1 MRARTISILVIIIAV
16 FFVLNASYFYVDQR
30 LQAIVLQFGEPIRVI
45 KEPGIQFKI
54 PLVQNV
60 EYFDKRLL
68 LFDNPVEEIISADK
82 KRLIVDSFARYR
94 IEDPLLYFQTIR
106 FESTLTN
113 RLGSII
119 NDSLRQVLGR
129 VPLNSVI
136 SEKRSVLLDE
146 VAILVSAAAKDFGL
160 QIADVRIRRADLP
173 TANSEAIFRRMQTER
188 QQEAAQYRAEGEEQ
202 SRILKAQSEKE
213 KTILLADAERTS
225 DILRGEGDGEK
236 NKILGEAFSK
246 DPEFFSFYR
255 SMQAYITAIG
265 SEDTTMILSPDSAF
279 FEYFDEIDI
288 PDNQD

>member
-1 MRARTISILVIIIAV
+1 MRARTISILVIIVAV
-16 FFVLNASYFYVDQR
+16 FFVINASYFYVDQR

-54 PLVQNV
+54 PFVQNV
-60 EYFDKRLL
+60 EFFDKRLL

-94 IEDPLLYFQTIR
+94 IEDPLRYFQTIR

-129 VPLNSVI
+129 VPLKSVI
-136 SEKRSVLLDE
+136 SEKRSVLLEE

-160 QIADVRIRRADLP
+160 QIEDVRIRRADLP
-173 TANSEAIFRRMQTER
+173 PANSEAIFRRMQTER
-188 QQEAAQYRAEGEEQ
+188 QQEASQYRAEGEEQ
-202 SRILKAQSEKE
+202 SRILKAQAEKE

-255 SMQAYITAIG
+255 SMQAYITAI
-265 SEDTTMILSPDSAF
+265 SAEDTTMILSPDSTF
-279 FEYFDEIDI
+279 FEYFDKIDT
-288 PDNQD
+288 PDN

>member
-82 KRLIVDSFARYR
+82 KRLIVDSFARYK
-94 IEDPLLYFQTIR
+94 IEDPLRYFQTIR

-129 VPLNSVI
+129 VPLKSVI
-136 SEKRSVLLDE
+136 SEKRSVLLEE
-146 VAILVSAAAKDFGL
+146 VAVLVSAAAKDFGL
-160 QIADVRIRRADLP
+160 QIEDVRIRRADLP
-173 TANSEAIFRRMQTER
+173 TANSDAIFRRMQTER

-202 SRILKAQSEKE
+202 SRILKAQAEKE

-255 SMQAYITAIG
+255 SMQAYINAI
-265 SEDTTMILSPDSAF
+265 SAEDTTMILSPDSTF
-279 FEYFDEIDI
+279 FEYFDKIDA
-288 PDNQD
+288 PDN

>member
-1 MRARTISILVIIIAV
+1 MKGRTISILVIIIAV
-16 FFVLNASYFYVDQR
+16 FFVINASYFYVDQR
-30 LQAIVLQFGEPIRVI
+30 LQAIVLQFGEPIRVV
-45 KEPGIQFKI
+45 KDPGLQFKI

-82 KRLIVDSFARYR
+82 KRLIVDSFARYK
-94 IEDPLLYFQTIR
+94 IEDPLRYFQTIR

-136 SEKRSVLLDE
+136 SEKRSALLEE
-146 VAILVSAAAKDFGL
+146 VAVLVSAAAKDFGL
-160 QIADVRIRRADLP
+160 QIEDVRIRRADLP
-173 TANSEAIFRRMQTER
+173 TANSDAIFRRMQTER

-202 SRILKAQSEKE
+202 SRILKAQAEKE

-255 SMQAYITAIG
+255 SMQAYINAI
-265 SEDTTMILSPDSAF
+265 SAEDTTMILSPDSTF
-279 FEYFDEIDI
+279 FEYFDKIDKL
-288 PDNQD
+288 D

>member
-16 FFVLNASYFYVDQR
+16 FFVANASYFYVDQR

-82 KRLIVDSFARYR
+82 KRLIVDSFARYK
-94 IEDPLLYFQTIR
+94 IEDPLRYFQTIR

-129 VPLNSVI
+129 VPLKSVI
-136 SEKRSVLLDE
+136 SEKRSVLLEE
-146 VAILVSAAAKDFGL
+146 VAVLVSAAAKDFGL
-160 QIADVRIRRADLP
+160 QIEDVRIRRADLP
-173 TANSEAIFRRMQTER
+173 TANSDAIFRRMQTER

-202 SRILKAQSEKE
+202 SRILKAQAEKE

-255 SMQAYITAIG
+255 SMQAYINAI
-265 SEDTTMILSPDSAF
+265 SAEDTTMILSPDSTF
-279 FEYFDEIDI
+279 FEYFDKIDT
-288 PDNQD
+288 PDN

>member
-1 MRARTISILVIIIAV
+1 MRARTISILVIIVAV
-16 FFVLNASYFYVDQR
+16 FFVINASYFYVDQR

-54 PLVQNV
+54 PFVQNV
-60 EYFDKRLL
+60 EFFDKRLL

-82 KRLIVDSFARYR
+82 KRLIVDSFARYK
-94 IEDPLLYFQTIR
+94 IEDPLRYFQTIR

-129 VPLNSVI
+129 VPLKSVI

-160 QIADVRIRRADLP
+160 QIEDVRIRRADLP
-173 TANSEAIFRRMQTER
+173 TANSDAIFRRMQTER
-188 QQEAAQYRAEGEEQ
+188 QQEASQYRAEGEEQ
-202 SRILKAQSEKE
+202 SRILKAQAEKE

-255 SMQAYITAIG
+255 SMQAYINAI
-265 SEDTTMILSPDSAF
+265 SAEDTTMILSPDSTF
-279 FEYFDEIDI
+279 FEYFDKIDT
-288 PDNQD
+288 PDN

>member
-1 MRARTISILVIIIAV
+1 MKGRTISILVIIIAV
-16 FFVLNASYFYVDQR
+16 FFVINASYFYVDQR
-30 LQAIVLQFGEPIRVI
+30 LQAIVLQFGEPIRVV
-45 KEPGIQFKI
+45 KDPGLQFKI

-82 KRLIVDSFARYR
+82 KRLIVDSFARYK
-94 IEDPLLYFQTIR
+94 IEDPLRYFQTIR

-136 SEKRSVLLDE
+136 SEKRSVLLEE
-146 VAILVSAAAKDFGL
+146 VAVLVSAAAKDFGL
-160 QIADVRIRRADLP
+160 QIEDVRIRRADLP
-173 TANSEAIFRRMQTER
+173 TANSDAIFRRMQTER

-202 SRILKAQSEKE
+202 SRILKAQAEKE

-255 SMQAYITAIG
+255 SMQAYINAI
-265 SEDTTMILSPDSAF
+265 SAEDTTMILSPDSTF
-279 FEYFDEIDI
+279 FEYFDKIDKL
-288 PDNQD
+288 D

>member
-16 FFVLNASYFYVDQR
+16 FFVINASYFYVDQR
-30 LQAIVLQFGEPIRVI
+30 LQAIVLQFGEPIRVV
-45 KEPGIQFKI
+45 KDPGLQFKI

-82 KRLIVDSFARYR
+82 KRLIVDSFARYT
-94 IEDPLLYFQTIR
+94 IEDPLRYFQTIR

-129 VPLNSVI
+129 VPLKSVI
-136 SEKRSVLLDE
+136 SEKRSALLEE
-146 VAILVSAAAKDFGL
+146 VAVLVSAAAKDFGL
-160 QIADVRIRRADLP
+160 QIEDVRIRRADLP
-173 TANSEAIFRRMQTER
+173 TANSDAIFRRMQTER

-202 SRILKAQSEKE
+202 SRILKAQAEKE

-255 SMQAYITAIG
+255 SMQAYINAI
-265 SEDTTMILSPDSAF
+265 SAEDTTMILSPDSTF
-279 FEYFDEIDI
+279 FEYFDKIDKL
-288 PDNQD
+288 D

>member
-1 MRARTISILVIIIAV
+1 MRARTISILVIIVAV
-16 FFVLNASYFYVDQR
+16 FFVINASYFYVDQR

-82 KRLIVDSFARYR
+82 KRLIVDSFARYK
-94 IEDPLLYFQTIR
+94 IEDPLRYFQTIR

-129 VPLNSVI
+129 VPLKSVI
-136 SEKRSVLLDE
+136 SEKRSVLLEE

-160 QIADVRIRRADLP
+160 QIEDVRIRRADLP
-173 TANSEAIFRRMQTER
+173 TANSDAIFRRMQTER

-202 SRILKAQSEKE
+202 SRILKAQAEKE

-255 SMQAYITAIG
+255 SMQAYINAI
-265 SEDTTMILSPDSAF
+265 SAEDTTMILSPDSTF
-279 FEYFDEIDI
+279 FEYFDKIDA
-288 PDNQD
+288 PDN

>member
-1 MRARTISILVIIIAV
+1 MRARTISILVIIVAV
-16 FFVLNASYFYVDQR
+16 FFVINASYFYVDQR

-94 IEDPLLYFQTIR
+94 IEDPLRYFQTIR

-113 RLGSII
+113 RLGSVI

-129 VPLNSVI
+129 VPLKSVI

-146 VAILVSAAAKDFGL
+146 VAILVSDAAKDFGL
-160 QIADVRIRRADLP
+160 QIEDVRIRRADLP

-202 SRILKAQSEKE
+202 SRILKAQAEKE

-255 SMQAYITAIG
+255 SMQAYINAI
-265 SEDTTMILSPDSAF
+265 SAEDTTMILSPDSTF
-279 FEYFDEIDI
+279 FEYFDKIDA
-288 PDNQD
+288 PDN

>member
-1 MRARTISILVIIIAV
+1 MKGRTISILVIIIAV
-16 FFVLNASYFYVDQR
+16 FFVINASYFYVDQR

-82 KRLIVDSFARYR
+82 KRLIVDSFARYK
-94 IEDPLLYFQTIR
+94 IEDPLRYFQTIR

-129 VPLNSVI
+129 VPLKSVI
-136 SEKRSVLLDE
+136 SEKRSALLEE
-146 VAILVSAAAKDFGL
+146 VAVLVSAAAKDFGL
-160 QIADVRIRRADLP
+160 QIEDVRIRRADLP
-173 TANSEAIFRRMQTER
+173 TANSDAIFRRMQTER

-202 SRILKAQSEKE
+202 SRILKAQAEKE

-255 SMQAYITAIG
+255 SMQAYINAI
-265 SEDTTMILSPDSAF
+265 SAEDTTMILSPDSTF
-279 FEYFDEIDI
+279 FEYFDKIDKL
-288 PDNQD
+288 D

>member
-82 KRLIVDSFARYR
+82 KRLIVDSFARYK
-94 IEDPLLYFQTIR
+94 IEDPLRYFQTIR

-136 SEKRSVLLDE
+136 SEKRSVLLEE
-146 VAILVSAAAKDFGL
+146 VAVLVSAAAKDFGL
-160 QIADVRIRRADLP
+160 QIEDVRIRRADLP
-173 TANSEAIFRRMQTER
+173 TANSDAIFRRMQTER

-202 SRILKAQSEKE
+202 SRILKAQAEKE

-255 SMQAYITAIG
+255 SMQAYINAI
-265 SEDTTMILSPDSAF
+265 SAEDTTMILSPDSTF
-279 FEYFDEIDI
+279 FEYFDKIDKLE
-288 PDNQD
+288 

>member
-1 MRARTISILVIIIAV
+1 MRARTISILVIIVAV
-16 FFVLNASYFYVDQR
+16 FFVINASYFYVDQR

-54 PLVQNV
+54 PFVQNV

-82 KRLIVDSFARYR
+82 KRLIVDSFARYK
-94 IEDPLLYFQTIR
+94 IEDPLRYFQTIR

-129 VPLNSVI
+129 VPLKSVI

-160 QIADVRIRRADLP
+160 QIEDVRIRRADLP
-173 TANSEAIFRRMQTER
+173 PANSEAIFRRMQTER
-188 QQEAAQYRAEGEEQ
+188 QQEASQYRAEGEEQ
-202 SRILKAQSEKE
+202 SRILKAQAEKE

-255 SMQAYITAIG
+255 SMQAYITAI
-265 SEDTTMILSPDSAF
+265 SAEDTTMILSPDSTF
-279 FEYFDEIDI
+279 FEYFDKIDA
-288 PDNQD
+288 PDN

>member
-30 LQAIVLQFGEPIRVI
+30 LQAIVLQFGEPIRVV
-45 KEPGIQFKI
+45 KDPGLQFKI

-82 KRLIVDSFARYR
+82 KRLIVDSFARYK
-94 IEDPLLYFQTIR
+94 IEDPLRYFQTIR

-129 VPLNSVI
+129 VPLKSVI
-136 SEKRSVLLDE
+136 SEKRSALLEE
-146 VAILVSAAAKDFGL
+146 VAVLVSAAAKDFGL
-160 QIADVRIRRADLP
+160 QIEDVRIRRADLP
-173 TANSEAIFRRMQTER
+173 TANSDAIFRRMQTER

-202 SRILKAQSEKE
+202 SRILKAQAEKE

-255 SMQAYITAIG
+255 SMQAYINAI
-265 SEDTTMILSPDSAF
+265 SAEDTTMILSPDSTF
-279 FEYFDEIDI
+279 FEYFDKIDKLE
-288 PDNQD
+288 

>member
-30 LQAIVLQFGEPIRVI
+30 LQAIVLQFGEPIRVV
-45 KEPGIQFKI
+45 KDPGLQFKI

-82 KRLIVDSFARYR
+82 KRLIVDSFARYK
-94 IEDPLLYFQTIR
+94 IEDPLRYFQTIR

-136 SEKRSVLLDE
+136 SEKRSALLEE
-146 VAILVSAAAKDFGL
+146 VAVLVSAAAKDFGL
-160 QIADVRIRRADLP
+160 QIEDVRIRRADLP
-173 TANSEAIFRRMQTER
+173 TANSDAIFRRMQTER
-188 QQEAAQYRAEGEEQ
+188 QQEASQYRAEGEEQ
-202 SRILKAQSEKE
+202 SRILKAQAEKE

-255 SMQAYITAIG
+255 SMQAYINAI
-265 SEDTTMILSPDSAF
+265 SAEDTTMILSPDSTF
-279 FEYFDEIDI
+279 FEYFDKIDKL
-288 PDNQD
+288 D

>member
-82 KRLIVDSFARYR
+82 KRLIVDSFARYT
-94 IEDPLLYFQTIR
+94 IEDPLRYFQTIR

-136 SEKRSVLLDE
+136 SEKRSVLLEE
-146 VAILVSAAAKDFGL
+146 VAVLVSAAAKDFGL
-160 QIADVRIRRADLP
+160 QIEDVRIRRADLP
-173 TANSEAIFRRMQTER
+173 TANSDAIFRRMQTER
-188 QQEAAQYRAEGEEQ
+188 QQEASQYRAEGEEQ
-202 SRILKAQSEKE
+202 SRILKAQAEKE

-255 SMQAYITAIG
+255 SMQAYINAI
-265 SEDTTMILSPDSAF
+265 SAEDTTMILSPDSTF
-279 FEYFDEIDI
+279 FEYFDKIDKLE
-288 PDNQD
+288 

>member
-1 MRARTISILVIIIAV
+1 MRARTISILVIIVAV
-16 FFVLNASYFYVDQR
+16 FFVINASYFYVDQR

-54 PLVQNV
+54 PFVQNV
-60 EYFDKRLL
+60 EFFDKRLL

-82 KRLIVDSFARYR
+82 KRLIVDSFARYK
-94 IEDPLLYFQTIR
+94 IEDPLRYFQTIR

-129 VPLNSVI
+129 VPLKSVI

-160 QIADVRIRRADLP
+160 QIEDVRIRRADLP

-202 SRILKAQSEKE
+202 SRILKAQAEKE

-255 SMQAYITAIG
+255 SMQAYITAI
-265 SEDTTMILSPDSAF
+265 SAEDTTMILSPDSTF
-279 FEYFDEIDI
+279 FEYFDKIDT
-288 PDNQD
+288 PDN

>member
-1 MRARTISILVIIIAV
+1 MRARTISILVIIVAV
-16 FFVLNASYFYVDQR
+16 FFVINASYFYVDQR

-68 LFDNPVEEIISADK
+68 LFDNPIEEIISADK

-136 SEKRSVLLDE
+136 SEKRSVLLEE
-146 VAILVSAAAKDFGL
+146 VAVLVSAAAKDFGL
-160 QIADVRIRRADLP
+160 QIEDVRIRRADLP

-188 QQEAAQYRAEGEEQ
+188 QQEASQYRAEGEEQ
-202 SRILKAQSEKE
+202 SRILKAQAEKE
-213 KTILLADAERTS
+213 KTILLAEAERTS

-255 SMQAYITAIG
+255 SMQAYINAI
-265 SEDTTMILSPDSAF
+265 SAEDTTMILSPDSTF
-279 FEYFDEIDI
+279 FEYFDKIDT
-288 PDNQD
+288 PDN

>member
-30 LQAIVLQFGEPIRVI
+30 LQAIVLQFGEPIRVV
-45 KEPGIQFKI
+45 KDPGLQFKI

-82 KRLIVDSFARYR
+82 KRLIVDSFARYK
-94 IEDPLLYFQTIR
+94 IEDPLRYFQTIR

-129 VPLNSVI
+129 VPLKSVI
-136 SEKRSVLLDE
+136 SEKRSALLEE
-146 VAILVSAAAKDFGL
+146 VAVLVSAAAKDFGL
-160 QIADVRIRRADLP
+160 QIEDVRIRRADLP
-173 TANSEAIFRRMQTER
+173 TANSDAIFRRMQTER

-202 SRILKAQSEKE
+202 SRILKAQAEKE

-255 SMQAYITAIG
+255 SMQAYINAI
-265 SEDTTMILSPDSAF
+265 SAEDTTMILSPDSTF
-279 FEYFDEIDI
+279 FEYFDKIDKL
-288 PDNQD
+288 D

>member
-1 MRARTISILVIIIAV
+1 MRARTISILVIIVAV
-16 FFVLNASYFYVDQR
+16 FFVINASYFYVDQR

-54 PLVQNV
+54 PFVQNV
-60 EYFDKRLL
+60 EFFDKRLL

-82 KRLIVDSFARYR
+82 KRLIVDSFARYK
-94 IEDPLLYFQTIR
+94 IEDPLRYFQTIR

-129 VPLNSVI
+129 VPLKSVI

-160 QIADVRIRRADLP
+160 QIEDVRIRRADLP
-173 TANSEAIFRRMQTER
+173 TANSDAIFRRMQTER
-188 QQEAAQYRAEGEEQ
+188 QQEASQYRAEGEEQ
-202 SRILKAQSEKE
+202 SRILKAQAEKE

-255 SMQAYITAIG
+255 SMQAYINAI
-265 SEDTTMILSPDSAF
+265 SAEDTTMILSPDSTF
-279 FEYFDEIDI
+279 FEYFDKIDA
-288 PDNQD
+288 PDN

>member
-1 MRARTISILVIIIAV
+1 MRARTISILVIIVAV
-16 FFVLNASYFYVDQR
+16 FFVINASYFYVDQR

-54 PLVQNV
+54 PFVQNV
-60 EYFDKRLL
+60 EFFDKRLL

-129 VPLNSVI
+129 VPLKSVI

-160 QIADVRIRRADLP
+160 QIEDVRIRRADLP
-173 TANSEAIFRRMQTER
+173 TANSDAIFRRMQTER
-188 QQEAAQYRAEGEEQ
+188 QQEASQYRAEGEEQ
-202 SRILKAQSEKE
+202 SRILKAQAEKE

-255 SMQAYITAIG
+255 SMQAYITAI
-265 SEDTTMILSPDSAF
+265 SAEDTTMILSPDSTF
-279 FEYFDEIDI
+279 FEYFDKIDA
-288 PDNQD
+288 PDN

>member
-1 MRARTISILVIIIAV
+1 MRARTISILVIIVAV
-16 FFVLNASYFYVDQR
+16 FFVINASYFYVDQR

-54 PLVQNV
+54 PFVQNV

-82 KRLIVDSFARYR
+82 KRLIVDSFARYK
-94 IEDPLLYFQTIR
+94 IEDPLRYFQTIR

-129 VPLNSVI
+129 VPLKSVI

-160 QIADVRIRRADLP
+160 QIEDVRIRRADLP
-173 TANSEAIFRRMQTER
+173 PANSEAIFRRMQTER
-188 QQEAAQYRAEGEEQ
+188 QQEASQYRAEGEEQ
-202 SRILKAQSEKE
+202 SRILKAQAEKE

-265 SEDTTMILSPDSAF
+265 SEDTTMILSPDSTF
-279 FEYFDEIDI
+279 FEYFDKIDA
-288 PDNQD
+288 PDN

>member
-1 MRARTISILVIIIAV
+1 MRARTISILVIIVAV
-16 FFVLNASYFYVDQR
+16 FFVINASYFYVDQR

-54 PLVQNV
+54 PFVHNV

-94 IEDPLLYFQTIR
+94 IENPLLYFQTIR

-129 VPLNSVI
+129 VPLKSVI

-160 QIADVRIRRADLP
+160 QIEDVRIRRADLP
-173 TANSEAIFRRMQTER
+173 TANSDAIFRRMQTER
-188 QQEAAQYRAEGEEQ
+188 QQEASQYRAEGEEQ
-202 SRILKAQSEKE
+202 SRILKAQAEKE

-265 SEDTTMILSPDSAF
+265 SEDTTMILSPDSTF
-279 FEYFDEIDI
+279 FEYFDKIDA
-288 PDNQD
+288 PDN

>member
-1 MRARTISILVIIIAV
+1 MRARTISILVIIVAV
-16 FFVLNASYFYVDQR
+16 FFVINASYFYVDQR

-82 KRLIVDSFARYR
+82 KRLIVDSFARYK
-94 IEDPLLYFQTIR
+94 IEDPLRYFQTIR

-129 VPLNSVI
+129 VPLKSVI

-160 QIADVRIRRADLP
+160 QIEDVRIRRADLP

-202 SRILKAQSEKE
+202 SRILKAQAEKE

-265 SEDTTMILSPDSAF
+265 SEDTTMILSPDSTF
-279 FEYFDEIDI
+279 FEYFDKIDA
-288 PDNQD
+288 PDN

>member
-30 LQAIVLQFGEPIRVI
+30 LQAIVLQFGEPIRVV
-45 KEPGIQFKI
+45 KDPGLQFKI

-82 KRLIVDSFARYR
+82 KRLIVDSFARYK
-94 IEDPLLYFQTIR
+94 IEDPLRYFQTIR

-129 VPLNSVI
+129 VPLKSVI
-136 SEKRSVLLDE
+136 SEKRSVLLEE
-146 VAILVSAAAKDFGL
+146 VAVLVSAAAKDFGL
-160 QIADVRIRRADLP
+160 QIEDVRIRRADLP
-173 TANSEAIFRRMQTER
+173 TANSDAIFRRMQTER
-188 QQEAAQYRAEGEEQ
+188 QQEASQYRAEGEEQ
-202 SRILKAQSEKE
+202 SRILKAQAEKE

-255 SMQAYITAIG
+255 SMQAYINAI
-265 SEDTTMILSPDSAF
+265 SAEDTTMILSPDSTF
-279 FEYFDEIDI
+279 FEYFDKIDKL
-288 PDNQD
+288 D

>member
-16 FFVLNASYFYVDQR
+16 FFVINASYFYVDQR

-54 PLVQNV
+54 PFVQNV

-82 KRLIVDSFARYR
+82 KRLIVDSFARYK
-94 IEDPLLYFQTIR
+94 IEDPLRYFQTIR

-129 VPLNSVI
+129 VPLKSVI
-136 SEKRSVLLDE
+136 SEKRSVLLEE

-160 QIADVRIRRADLP
+160 QIEDVRIRRADLP
-173 TANSEAIFRRMQTER
+173 TANSDAIFRRMQTER

-202 SRILKAQSEKE
+202 SRILKAQAEKE

-265 SEDTTMILSPDSAF
+265 SEDTTMILSPDSTF
-279 FEYFDEIDI
+279 FEYFDKIDA
-288 PDNQD
+288 PDN

>member
-1 MRARTISILVIIIAV
+1 MRARTISILVLIIAV
-16 FFVLNASYFYVDQR
+16 FFVINASYFYVDQR

-45 KEPGIQFKI
+45 KDPGIQFKI

-60 EYFDKRLL
+60 AVLDNRLL

-136 SEKRSVLLDE
+136 
-146 VAILVSAAAKDFGL
+146 
-160 QIADVRIRRADLP
+160 
-173 TANSEAIFRRMQTER
+173 
-188 QQEAAQYRAEGEEQ
+188 
-202 SRILKAQSEKE
+202 
-213 KTILLADAERTS
+213 
-225 DILRGEGDGEK
+225 
-236 NKILGEAFSK
+236 
-246 DPEFFSFYR
+246 
-255 SMQAYITAIG
+255 
-265 SEDTTMILSPDSAF
+265 
-279 FEYFDEIDI
+279 
-288 PDNQD
+288 

>member
-16 FFVLNASYFYVDQR
+16 FFVINASYFYVDQR

-45 KEPGIQFKI
+45 KKPGLQFKI

-82 KRLIVDSFARYR
+82 KRLIVDSFARYT
-94 IEDPLLYFQTIR
+94 IEDPLRYFQTIR

-136 SEKRSVLLDE
+136 SEKRSALLEE
-146 VAILVSAAAKDFGL
+146 VAVLVSAAAKDFGL
-160 QIADVRIRRADLP
+160 QIEDVRIRRADLP
-173 TANSEAIFRRMQTER
+173 TANSDAIFRRMQTER
-188 QQEAAQYRAEGEEQ
+188 QQEASQYRAEGEEQ
-202 SRILKAQSEKE
+202 SRILKAQAEKE

-255 SMQAYITAIG
+255 SMQAYINAI
-265 SEDTTMILSPDSAF
+265 SAEDTTMILSPDSTF
-279 FEYFDEIDI
+279 FEYFDKIDKL
-288 PDNQD
+288 D